1 MANDRDD
8 VEKRCRLVLV
18 TPADADPGV
27 VSAQL
32 AAAGRGGDIA
42 CVIVPGGALG
52 EDAFQRSLE
61 GLVPVGQA
69 FGAAMIVAGDPRL
82 AARTGAD
89 GIHVRGDAACLARA
103 VADHQGRFVVGA
115 EAGGGRHRALE
126 AGEERPDYVLFGR
139 LGGDT
144 HPGAHPGAAE
154 SAAWWAEFVE
164 LPAILMGGRDLAH
177 LDAAAATGVDFVALS
192 HAVFGPDGDPEAA
205 VRAANAI
212 LARHVL
218 AAAA

>member
-1 MANDRDD
+1 MADDHDEMAN
-8 VEKRCRLVLV
+8 RCRLVLV

-27 VSAQL
+27 ISAQL

-42 CVIVPGGALG
+42 CVIVPADGPDGNAC
-52 EDAFQRSLE
+52 QRSLE
-61 GLVPVGQA
+61 RLVPVGQA
-69 FGAAMIVAGDPRL
+69 LGAAVVAAGDPSL

-89 GIHVRGDAACLARA
+89 GIHVRGDAPCLARA
-103 VADHQGRFVVGA
+103 VADHRGRFLVGA
-115 EAGGGRHRALE
+115 EAGSGRHRALE
-126 AGEERPDYVLFGR
+126 VGEARPDYVLFGR

-144 HPGAHPGAAE
+144 HPQAHPGAAE

-192 HAVFGPDGDPEAA
+192 HAVFGPDGDPEAV
-205 VRAANAI
+205 VRAANAV
-212 LARHVL
+212 LARHLL
-218 AAAA
+218 AVV